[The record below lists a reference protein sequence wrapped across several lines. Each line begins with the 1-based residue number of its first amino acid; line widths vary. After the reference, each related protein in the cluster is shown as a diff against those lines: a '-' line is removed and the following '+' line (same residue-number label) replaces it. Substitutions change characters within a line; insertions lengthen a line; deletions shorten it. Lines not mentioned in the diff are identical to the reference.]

1 KRPRATIFKPEG
13 LARHSAMRPTRGFLQ
28 GLCGI
33 TLLLRT
39 LVRTSAEE
47 YVPDAGVGKVHP
59 ICDSGSG
66 GICRSEEE
74 LVASLERDEH
84 IAVTSSI
91 EVGELL
97 CESLVEA
104 PESTL
109 LRFAI
114 TSNETVVATR
124 TSFSVV
130 DGDVFT
136 DSIDRKVWIGD
147 VVDPAPPA
155 DSVPS
160 TISMTWTTPCDVE
173 TFLLKMTSGSTQV
186 RSVPCA
192 AGSSSDICMVE
203 LEVDFSEEDDPVEV
217 EAEDPSSQSKTEG
230 GVSMASDVGA
240 LPELPSAT
248 MREVKGPSHN
258 RGGHELD
265 KKGDAAV
272 TPSRSGRGLQ
282 SSTQVAVM
290 VLYNPEAMNSLGGL
304 ESQQMETTIAEA
316 FVQTNQA
323 MQNSDIPLEIVL
335 VHVAQLPY
343 SQEGAAIAAIDVL
356 TGLANSEEVESL
368 RDAHSADLVQL
379 ISDFTGSCGAGFV
392 FNGFPNSGFSVARA
406 TCIENFTH
414 THEIGHNL
422 GCRHDRGND
431 AESQTEY
438 AHGLRY
444 CTGIN
449 SYRTIMGLDTDCNV
463 PRVNYFSNPDVYY
476 LGLPTGTST
485 ENNARQI
492 TENMVRIERVE
503 G

>member
-1 KRPRATIFKPEG
+1 
-13 LARHSAMRPTRGFLQ
+13 
-28 GLCGI
+28 
-33 TLLLRT
+33 
-39 LVRTSAEE
+39 
-47 YVPDAGVGKVHP
+47 
-59 ICDSGSG
+59 
-66 GICRSEEE
+66 
-74 LVASLERDEH
+74 
-84 IAVTSSI
+84 VTSSI

-97 CESLVEA
+97 CESLLEA

-114 TSNETVVATR
+114 NSNETVVATR

-147 VVDPAPPA
+147 VVDPAPPS

-160 TISMTWTTPCDVE
+160 TISMTWTTPCNVE
-173 TFLLKMTSGSTQV
+173 TFLLKITSGSTQV

-217 EAEDPSSQSKTEG
+217 EAEETSSQSETESA
-230 GVSMASDVGA
+230 VSMANAVGTP
-240 LPELPSAT
+240 PELLSTT

-258 RGGHELD
+258 RGGHELE
-265 KKGDAAV
+265 GYAAV
-272 TPSRSGRGLQ
+272 TPRRSSRGLQ
-282 SSTQVAVM
+282 SATQVALM
-290 VLYNPEAMNSLGGL
+290 VLYSPEAMSSLGGL

-323 MQNSDIPLEIVL
+323 IQNSGIPLEIVL
-335 VHVAQLPY
+335 VHVAQVRCYYMDSQPLHVPLPIGCERA
-343 SQEGAAIAAIDVL
+343 Q
-356 TGLANSEEVESL
+356 EVEGL

-379 ISDFTGSCGAGFV
+379 IGDFTGSCGAGYV
-392 FNGFPNSGFSVARA
+392 FNGYQNSGFSVAKA
-406 TCIENFTH
+406 TCLENLTH

-422 GCRHDRGND
+422 GCRHDRESD
-431 AESQTEY
+431 ADSKTEY

-444 CTGIN
+444 CTGTN
-449 SYRTIMGLDTDCNV
+449 SYRTITGLDTDCNV

-492 TENMVRIERVE
+492 MDNMLTVANFRGE
-503 G
+503 

>member
-1 KRPRATIFKPEG
+1 MPGTASASRNHFQAGGSRA
-13 LARHSAMRPTRGFLQ
+13 ASAMRPNRGFLQ
-28 GLCGI
+28 GLCGV
-33 TLLLRT
+33 LLRLT

-47 YVPDAGVGKVHP
+47 CIDAGIGTVHP

-66 GICRSEEE
+66 GICLSEEE

-84 IAVTSSI
+84 VAVTSSI

-114 TSNETVVATR
+114 NSNETVVATR

-147 VVDPAPPA
+147 VVDPAPPS

-160 TISMTWTTPCDVE
+160 TISMTWTTPCDVK
-173 TFLLKMTSGSTQV
+173 TFLLKMTSGGTQV

-192 AGSSSDICMVE
+192 AGSSIDICMVE

-217 EAEDPSSQSKTEG
+217 EAEEPSSQSETESA
-230 GVSMASDVGA
+230 VSKANAFGTP
-240 LPELPSAT
+240 PELLSAT

-258 RGGHELD
+258 RGGHELE
-265 KKGDAAV
+265 GGAAV
-272 TPSRSGRGLQ
+272 TPRRSSRGLQ
-282 SSTQVAVM
+282 SSTQIALL
-290 VLYNPEAMNSLGGL
+290 VLYSPEAMSSLGGL

-323 MQNSDIPLEIVL
+323 MQNSGIPLEIVL

-343 SQEGAAIAAIDVL
+343 SQESAALDIL
-356 TGLANSEEVESL
+356 TGLTRSEEVESL

-379 ISDFTGSCGAGFV
+379 IGDFTGSCGAGYV
-392 FNGFPNSGFSVARA
+392 FNGYPNSGFSVARA
-406 TCIENFTH
+406 TCFENFTH

-422 GCRHDRGND
+422 GCRHDREND
-431 AESQTEY
+431 AGSEAEY

-444 CTGIN
+444 CTGTN

-492 TENMVRIERVE
+492 TDNMLTVASFRGE
-503 G
+503 